1 MDSLDDGGADLHGM
15 IVAQNCMDRLF
26 VSDLD
31 GTLLDQSARLSEYSR
46 EQLGRLLRSGMPF
59 TVASARSIHTIAS
72 ILEGVAIQLPV
83 IEFNGAFI
91 TDLRTR
97 TSLVCHAL
105 EAEIAEAVMRWGLET
120 GVPPFVS
127 TYTRAEQ
134 RLYPP
139 AELRNAGIAW
149 YFESRVSARDPRLR
163 ACVDPFRT
171 LAEPIVRVT
180 LIGHDEVLAPIEA
193 RIHAGFP
200 ERSSTLRYENRYSP
214 GWYWLTVQS
223 ALATKDRALREV
235 ADMYGVA
242 LARVTVFGDEVN
254 DIPMFRTA
262 GRGVAVENA
271 IDALKRVA
279 SEIIGPH
286 DRDSVVEYLG
296 RVW

>member
-1 MDSLDDGGADLHGM
+1 
-15 IVAQNCMDRLF
+15 
-26 VSDLD
+26 
-31 GTLLDQSARLSEYSR
+31 
-46 EQLGRLLRSGMPF
+46 MPF

-72 ILEGVAIQLPV
+72 ILDGVAIQLPV

-97 TSLVCHAL
+97 SSLMCHAL
-105 EAEIAEAVMRWGLET
+105 DAGIAETVMRWGLEID
-120 GVPPFVS
+120 VPPFVS

-149 YFESRVSARDPRLR
+149 YFDERVRARDPRLR
-163 ACVDPFRT
+163 AGGDPFRSLT
-171 LAEPIVRVT
+171 EPIVCLT
-180 LIGHDEVLAPIEA
+180 LIGPDELLAPIDA
-193 RIHAGFP
+193 RIHARFP
-200 ERSSTLRYENRYSP
+200 EQANTLRYENRYSP
-214 GWYWLTVQS
+214 GWHWLTVQS
-223 ALATKDRALREV
+223 ALATKDRALGEV
-235 ADMYGVA
+235 ADMCGIG
-242 LARVTVFGDEVN
+242 LARVTVFGDDVN

-271 IDALKRVA
+271 IDALKRIA